1 METSDIAT
9 KPNIITTYAVN
20 SPIRFLRAL
29 ILSRPLPYPVAV
41 SVEISES
48 RRLEFSADELTGAV
62 GDSLTVLPIV
72 VALALLTEI
81 SLPHVLIAFGIF
93 QIVWG
98 AWYGLPVSVEPM
110 KALAALAIAGALSYA
125 ELALAGLVLGIVLLG
140 IGATGALAIAERW
153 IGEPVI
159 RGIQFAVGLILLETS
174 VSLAVGNWA
183 LAAVGLAIALVIIA
197 LGYKNASA
205 LVVLAV
211 GALLALWSAGLPSPQ
226 SPGLPPVPSL
236 GAAMT
241 WSAAD
246 GIIAQFAMTIGNA
259 ALATSLLFSDLF
271 DEDVSPDDLSSS
283 MGVTNLL
290 AIPLG
295 GIPMC
300 HGCDG
305 VAGKYEF
312 GARTGGANV
321 ILGIGYLA
329 LALVA
334 TGALIA
340 AFPLAMLGVL
350 LAIVAVSLGAAVRDS
365 SNLALSVGIGV
376 VALLWNIGIAFLLGI
391 VAHLVIERYRRGI

>member
-1 METSDIAT
+1 M
-9 KPNIITTYAVN
+9 
-20 SPIRFLRAL
+20 
-29 ILSRPLPYPVAV
+29 AV
-41 SVEISES
+41 SVDITDT

-72 VALALLTEI
+72 VALALLTSI
-81 SLPHVLIAFGIF
+81 SLPHVLLAFGLF

-98 AWYGLPVSVEPM
+98 VHYGLPVSVEPM
-110 KALAALAIAGALSYA
+110 KALAALAIAGVLSYA
-125 ELALAGLVLGIVLLG
+125 ELALAGLVLGVVLLA
-140 IGATGALAIAERW
+140 IGATGALSIVERW

-159 RGIQFAVGLILLETS
+159 RGIQFAVGLILLETAL
-174 VSLAVGNWA
+174 SLAMGDLA
-183 LAAVGLAIALVIIA
+183 LAAVGLAVALGVVA
-197 LGYKNASA
+197 LGYRNASA
-205 LVVLAV
+205 LVVLVV
-211 GALLALWSAGLPSPQ
+211 GAAIAVWTAGVPTVQ
-226 SPGLPPVPSL
+226 SPGLPPVPALS
-236 GAAMT
+236 GALT

-246 GIIAQFAMTIGNA
+246 GIVAQFAMTIGNA

-271 DEDVSPDDLSSS
+271 DEEVPAGELSGS

-290 AIPLG
+290 AVPLG

-321 ILGIGYLA
+321 ILGVGYLA

-334 TGALIA
+334 TGALVA

-350 LAIVAVSLGAAVRDS
+350 LALVAVSLGANVTES
-365 SNLALSVGIGV
+365 SALPLSVGIGLL
-376 VALLWNIGIAFLLGI
+376 ALVWNIGVAFLLGI
-391 VAHLVIERYRRGI
+391 VAHLAMERYRRGA

>member
-1 METSDIAT
+1 M
-9 KPNIITTYAVN
+9 
-20 SPIRFLRAL
+20 
-29 ILSRPLPYPVAV
+29 AV
-41 SVEISES
+41 SVDITGS

-81 SLPHVLIAFGIF
+81 SLPHVLIAFGLF

-125 ELALAGLVLGIVLLG
+125 ELALAGLVLGVVLLA
-140 IGATGALAIAERW
+140 IGAAGALSVVERW

-159 RGIQFAVGLILLETS
+159 RGIQFAVGLILLETAL
-174 VSLAVGNWA
+174 SLAAGSPP
-183 LAAVGLAIALVIIA
+183 LAAVGLAIALGVVA
-197 LGYKNASA
+197 LGYRNASA
-205 LVVLAV
+205 LVVLAA
-211 GALLALWSAGLPSPQ
+211 GAAIAVWTAGVPPVQ
-226 SPGLPPVPSL
+226 SPGLPPVPAVGSAL
-236 GAAMT
+236 T

-246 GIIAQFAMTIGNA
+246 GIVAQFAMTIGNA

-271 DEDVSPDDLSSS
+271 DREVPADELSGS

-290 AIPLG
+290 AVPLG

-321 ILGIGYLA
+321 ILGVGYLA

-334 TGALIA
+334 TGALVA

-350 LAIVAVSLGAAVRDS
+350 LALVAVSLGANVTES
-365 SNLALSVGIGV
+365 SDLPLSIGIGLLALV
-376 VALLWNIGIAFLLGI
+376 WNIGVAFLLGI
-391 VAHLVIERYRRGI
+391 VAHLAMERYRRGA